1 VHLEQTG
8 DAEVLS
14 DGGSGLWLAHH
25 LHGRVN
31 RGTWAGQIRG
41 HRMTRGTGHRAARQ
55 YNRLQM
61 LRFLTSGES
70 HGPQLTVIVEG
81 VPAGLSLDAA
91 RDIDPDLR
99 RRQGGH
105 GRGKRQQIEQDAARI
120 VSGVRG
126 GRTLGSPVTL
136 VIENRDWQNWKGPM
150 QVEARGFK
158 SKRVTRVRPGHADL
172 AGVLKFGFT
181 DARDVLERASARET
195 AARVAAGAVG
205 RTLLGAL
212 GVDLHSCVVRIGD
225 VEAPVPADTGTDWD
239 AVERSPVRCADGAAS
254 GRMVAA
260 IDAARENGDTLGG
273 SAYVVASN
281 VPAGLGSYV
290 HWDRRLDGLIAQ
302 AMCSIPSVKGVEL
315 GAAVLAARSPGSA
328 VHDEPRWDAE
338 QGFHHLT
345 NRQGGLAG
353 GVSDGE
359 SVWALVHFKPIST
372 LLHPLR
378 SVDIGTGEEI
388 NAHYER
394 SDICVVPAG
403 AVVAEAMLA
412 WVLAAAAVEKFGG
425 DTIAEVRRAAAAH
438 RRAVR
443 RLR

>member
-1 VHLEQTG
+1 
-8 DAEVLS
+8 
-14 DGGSGLWLAHH
+14 
-25 LHGRVN
+25 
-31 RGTWAGQIRG
+31 
-41 HRMTRGTGHRAARQ
+41 
-55 YNRLQM
+55 M
-61 LRFLTSGES
+61 LRFLTAGES

-81 VPAGLSLDAA
+81 VPAGLSLDAG

-126 GRTLGSPVTL
+126 GKTLGSPVTL
-136 VIENRDWQNWKGPM
+136 VIDNRDWENWRGPM
-150 QVEARGFK
+150 QVEAAGFK

-172 AGVLKFGFT
+172 AGVLKFGFR

-195 AARVAAGAVG
+195 AARVAAGAVA
-205 RTLLGAL
+205 RALLGAV
-212 GVDLHSCVVRIGD
+212 GVAIHSSVVRIGD
-225 VEAPVPADTGTDWD
+225 VDAPVPNGEESWH
-239 AVERSPVRCADGAAS
+239 AVERSPVRCADPDAS
-254 GRMVAA
+254 TRMVAA
-260 IDAARENGDTLGG
+260 IDQAREDGDTLGG
-273 SAYVVASN
+273 TAYVVASN

-290 HWDRRLDGLIAQ
+290 QWDRRLDGLIAQ

-315 GAAVLAARSPGSA
+315 GAAVIAAQSPGSA

-338 QGFHHLT
+338 NGFHHLT

-353 GVSDGE
+353 GMSDGE
-359 SVWALVHFKPIST
+359 PVWALVHFKPIST

-378 SVDIGTGEEI
+378 SVDIGSGQEI

-425 DTIAEVRRAAAAH
+425 DTVAEVRRAAASH

>member
-1 VHLEQTG
+1 MRRCSRAPPRVQAVSLITCSLSVERGPATDKSACRSTPQTG
-8 DAEVLS
+8 
-14 DGGSGLWLAHH
+14 
-25 LHGRVN
+25 
-31 RGTWAGQIRG
+31 
-41 HRMTRGTGHRAARQ
+41 TRAPRQ
-55 YNRLQM
+55 YNPLQM
-61 LRFLTSGES
+61 LRFLTAGES

-81 VPAGLSLDAA
+81 VPAGISLDAA

-105 GRGKRQQIEQDAARI
+105 GRGKRQQIEHDAARI

-126 GRTLGSPVTL
+126 GKTLGSPITL
-136 VIENRDWQNWKGPM
+136 VIANRDWENWQGPM

-158 SKRVTRVRPGHADL
+158 SKPVTRVRPGHADL
-172 AGVLKFGFT
+172 AGVLKYGFS

-205 RTLLGAL
+205 RAL
-212 GVDLHSCVVRIGD
+212 IATIGIRVHSCVVRIGD
-225 VEAPVPADTGTDWD
+225 VHVPEPEGEVAWD
-239 AVERSPVRCADGAAS
+239 AVERSPVRCADEEAS
-254 GRMVAA
+254 ARMVAA

-273 SAYVVASN
+273 TAYVVATN

-290 HWDRRLDGLIAQ
+290 HWDRKIDGLIAQ
-302 AMCSIPSVKGVEL
+302 AMCSIPSVKGVEI
-315 GAAVLAARSPGSA
+315 GAAVMAAQSPGSA
-328 VHDEPRWDAE
+328 VHDEPRWDPE
-338 QGFHHLT
+338 RGFHHLS

-353 GVSDGE
+353 GVTDGE
-359 SVWALVHFKPIST
+359 PVWALVHFKPIST

-378 SVDIGTGEEI
+378 SVDIHSGAEI

-403 AVVAEAMLA
+403 AVVTEAMLA
-412 WVLAAAAVEKFGG
+412 WVLAAAAMEKFGG
-425 DTIAEVRRAAAAH
+425 DTADELRRAAAAH
-438 RRAVR
+438 RRAAG

>member
-1 VHLEQTG
+1 M
-8 DAEVLS
+8 
-14 DGGSGLWLAHH
+14 
-25 LHGRVN
+25 R
-31 RGTWAGQIRG
+31 AGQLG
-41 HRMTRGTGHRAARQ
+41 ARQ
-55 YNRLQM
+55 YNPLQM
-61 LRFLTSGES
+61 LRFLTAGEL

-81 VPAGLSLDAA
+81 MPAGVSLHAP

-105 GRGKRQQIEQDAARI
+105 GRGKRQQIEHDAARI

-126 GRTLGSPVTL
+126 GKTLGSPVTL
-136 VIENRDWQNWKGPM
+136 VIENRDWENWKGPM

-172 AGVLKFGFT
+172 AGVLKYGFD

-205 RTLLGAL
+205 RTLLAAI
-212 GVDLHSCVVRIGD
+212 GVDVHSCVVRIGD
-225 VEAPVPADTGTDWD
+225 ISVPVPEQDVAWD
-239 AVERSPVRCADGAAS
+239 AVEQSPVRCADQAAS
-254 GRMVAA
+254 AQMVAA
-260 IDAARENGDTLGG
+260 IDAARERGDTLGG
-273 SAYVVASN
+273 TAYVVASH

-315 GAAVLAARSPGSA
+315 GAAALAAQSPGSA
-328 VHDEPRWDAE
+328 VHDEPRWNAE

-353 GVSDGE
+353 GVTDGE
-359 SVWALVHFKPIST
+359 PVWALVHFKPIST

-378 SVDIGTGEEI
+378 SVDIGTGAEI

-412 WVLAAAAVEKFGG
+412 WVLAAAAVDKFGG
-425 DTIAEVRRAAAAH
+425 DNLGDLRRAVAAH
-438 RRAVR
+438 RRAVS

>member
-1 VHLEQTG
+1 
-8 DAEVLS
+8 
-14 DGGSGLWLAHH
+14 
-25 LHGRVN
+25 
-31 RGTWAGQIRG
+31 
-41 HRMTRGTGHRAARQ
+41 
-55 YNRLQM
+55 M
-61 LRFLTSGES
+61 LRFLTAGES

-81 VPAGLSLDAA
+81 VPAGLSLDAG
-91 RDIDPDLR
+91 RDIDPDLS

-105 GRGKRQQIEQDAARI
+105 GRGKRQQIEHDSARI

-136 VIENRDWQNWKGPM
+136 VIENRDWENWRGPM
-150 QVEARGFK
+150 QVEAGGFK

-172 AGVLKFGFT
+172 AGVLKYGFG

-195 AARVAAGAVG
+195 AARVAVGALA
-205 RTLLGAL
+205 RALLAAL
-212 GVDLHSCVVRIGD
+212 GVDVHSCVIRIGD
-225 VEAPVPADTGTDWD
+225 VVVPVPGSGIDWD
-239 AVERSPVRCADGAAS
+239 AVERSPVRCADPDAS
-254 GRMVAA
+254 ERMVAA
-260 IDAARENGDTLGG
+260 IDRARDDGDTLGG
-273 SAYVVASN
+273 TAYVVASN
-281 VPAGLGSYV
+281 VPAGLGSYA

-302 AMCSIPSVKGVEL
+302 ATCSIPSVKGVEL
-315 GAAVLAARSPGSA
+315 GDAVLAARSRGSA

-338 QGFHHLT
+338 RGFHHLT

-359 SVWALVHFKPIST
+359 PVWTLVHFKPIST

-378 SVDIGTGEEI
+378 SVDIGSGEEI

-412 WVLAAAAVEKFGG
+412 WVLAAAAMDKFGG
-425 DTIAEVRRAAAAH
+425 DTIREVRRAAAAH
-438 RRAVR
+438 RRDIR
-443 RLR
+443 RLRPG